1 MFGDPDTN
9 TYSLPVLNLSELY
22 TVGSSKRIY
31 QSEQTSEGIPFLRIS
46 DLTKKISA
54 NIIEPEL
61 FISEKKYAELKQ
73 FNVVPNAGDILIT
86 SRGTLGQ
93 CYIIQEADEFYFQDG
108 MISWLYNADE
118 RITPLYL
125 VNLFEMPGFR
135 KQIDSMQSGSTVN
148 YLSISRL
155 KQLQIML
162 PPIELQNEFVD
173 FVKLT
178 DKSKFIVQKQIENL
192 QELLDSKM
200 DEYFG

>member
-178 DKSKFIVQKQIENL
+178 DKSKFVCWFNL
-192 QELLDSKM
+192 SIFYEIFLH
-200 DEYFG
+200 FRHPP

>member
-1 MFGDPDTN
+1 MTL
-9 TYSLPVLNLSELY
+9 TQMPVLNLSELY